1 MNPPTRPPSWHQA
14 LVYVLTGRRHPE
26 LGRQEQPD
34 LPVLEAFLRDR
45 RSDDP
50 SAFGPPH
57 QLPPDLAEGIGA
69 AQLWAAVTALRALL
83 APAADR
89 EAASPVPV
97 VSNRPLSAD
106 EQRLLREVPPHHG
119 S

>member
-1 MNPPTRPPSWHQA
+1 MNAPTQPPAWHQS

-34 LPVLEAFLRDR
+34 LAVLAAFLRDGR
-45 RSDDP
+45 
-50 SAFGPPH
+50 AEEATVFGRPH
-57 QLPPDLAEGIGA
+57 RLPPDLAEGIGA
-69 AQLWAAVTALRALL
+69 AQLWAAVSALRALL
-83 APAADR
+83 SPARDRDTQSPAP
-89 EAASPVPV
+89 VL
-97 VSNRPLSAD
+97 SNRSLSAD